1 MPVGTVRDRACNE
14 CGAAADFHVDP
25 FDVRG
30 QHVLVVQD
38 KATPIAL
45 HLLLRGQQL
54 RKDGE
59 LVSMPADCSIALHE
73 CNSCLGAEQSLSAS
87 RQSLTRQKQELTLL
101 QFNTTETLTE
111 RSGASGKVFTNLTII
126 QREMQTDEIHY

>member
-25 FDVRG
+25 LDVRG
-30 QHVLVVQD
+30 QHVLVQD
-38 KATPIAL
+38 NATPIAL

-73 CNSCLGAEQSLSAS
+73 CNSCLGAEQSLSDS
-87 RQSLTRQKQELTLL
+87 RQSLTRQKQELTVH
-101 QFNTTETLTE
+101 QISSN
-111 RSGASGKVFTNLTII
+111 
-126 QREMQTDEIHY
+126 M

>member
-54 RKDGE
+54 RKDGKFMSRP
-59 LVSMPADCSIALHE
+59 VDCSIELLE
-73 CNSCLGAEQSLSAS
+73 RNSSLVAEQPYFS
-87 RQSLTRQKQELTLL
+87 
-101 QFNTTETLTE
+101 
-111 RSGASGKVFTNLTII
+111 
-126 QREMQTDEIHY
+126 